1 MGKITEEEIGK
12 INAIKQE
19 ASQLVYLL
27 GELQY
32 QKMAIELNEE
42 DIKNR
47 IKEIRKSE
55 SELLSE
61 FRSKYGNVNINIET
75 GEFE

>member
-61 FRSKYGNVNINIET
+61 FRSKYGNVNINIEN
-75 GEFE
+75 GEIS